1 MELTPEKVQAV
12 NILLNAVQVAQSR
25 GAFSLSDAHTIQEAV
40 DRLVPREEQENQ
52 DDQLDSSLTSDDD
65 NVSQASWSFS
75 HIK

>member
-40 DRLVPREEQENQ
+40 DRLVPRDEQEKQ
-52 DDQLDSSLTSDDD
+52 DEEVESVLESTSSQED
-65 NVSQASWSFS
+65 
-75 HIK
+75 

>member
-40 DRLVPREEQENQ
+40 DRLVPREEQERQ
-52 DDQLDSSLTSDDD
+52 EEQEQEVETVLDDSDSQED
-65 NVSQASWSFS
+65 
-75 HIK
+75 

>member
-40 DRLVPREEQENQ
+40 DRLVPREEQEKQ
-52 DDQLDSSLTSDDD
+52 DEEVESVLESTSSQED
-65 NVSQASWSFS
+65 
-75 HIK
+75 

>member
-40 DRLVPREEQENQ
+40 DRLVPREEQERQ
-52 DDQLDSSLTSDDD
+52 EDQKQEVETVLDDSDSQED
-65 NVSQASWSFS
+65 
-75 HIK
+75 

>member
-40 DRLVPREEQENQ
+40 DRLVPREEQEKQ
-52 DDQLDSSLTSDDD
+52 DEEVEYVLESTSSQED
-65 NVSQASWSFS
+65 
-75 HIK
+75 